1 MGSECSG
8 IIEVVGP
15 DVVDFAVGD
24 RVFAMAP
31 HCFSNRVITSS
42 ELVAKIP
49 DGSSLEEAATMPITF
64 VTVIY
69 ALIHLRHLQ
78 KDEVGLMID

>member
-1 MGSECSG
+1 MGGECSG
-8 IIEVVGP
+8 TIEAVGP

-24 RVFAMAP
+24 RVFMMLP
-31 HCFSNRVITSS
+31 YCFSNRVITS

-49 DGSSLEEAATMPITF
+49 DRLNLEEAATMPITF

-69 ALIHLRHLQ
+69 ALIHSRRLQ
-78 KDEVGLMID
+78 KDEVGSVTDT